1 MIIKKLEKIQKEL
14 RVPSD
19 KSISHRS
26 IMFNALAEGVSHV
39 KNWLVAEDT
48 MATLE
53 IFKKLGIDIKKD
65 KNNLEIRGG
74 KEYFKEPEDILDAKN
89 SGTTTRITAGILAG
103 FNFFSVL
110 TGDESLKKRP
120 MKRITRPLSL
130 MGANI
135 IGREDASLLPIAIK
149 GGSLIGGSFENKEA
163 SAQVKSCLLVAGL
176 LAKNGSITEVIEP
189 YVSRDHTE
197 RMLSSMGADLST
209 LLDSNYIVKIK
220 SGTDLKPVDV
230 DVPADPSSAAFIA
243 ALAILTKD
251 SHVLLKDVLVNPTRD
266 GFFQKAKDM
275 GTNINYTNLRHQNGE
290 DIADIEV
297 RYSPNL
303 KAITIE
309 EKDVPSLIDEIPI
322 LSVLMCFADG
332 ISLVKGAKELR
343 KKESD
348 RIRAIYVNLRHA
360 GAIIE
365 EFEDGFSIKGP
376 CKLKLKEIKSFKD
389 HRIAMS
395 MSILGM
401 VLGTEPTLDDKECI
415 NISYPSF
422 FEDIQA

>member
-1 MIIKKLEKIQKEL
+1 MIIKKVEKIEKEL

-26 IMFNALAEGVSHV
+26 VMFGALASGTSYV

-48 MATLE
+48 LATLD
-53 IFKKLGIDIKKD
+53 IFRKLGIDIRRE
-65 KNNLEIRGG
+65 NNTLEIKGG

-89 SGTTTRITAGILAG
+89 SGTTARITSGILAG

-120 MKRITRPLSL
+120 MKRVTKPLSL
-130 MGANI
+130 MGATI

-149 GGSLIGGSFENKEA
+149 GGNLIGGSFENKEA
-163 SAQVKSCLLVAGL
+163 SAQVKSCIL
-176 LAKNGSITEVIEP
+176 LAGFLAKENTITEVIEP
-189 YVSRDHTE
+189 YISRDHTE
-197 RMLSSMGADLST
+197 RMLSSMGADINII
-209 LLDSNYIVKIK
+209 SNGKHIIKIK
-220 SGTDLKPVDV
+220 SGGVLNPINI

-266 GFFQKAKDM
+266 GFFRKAKEM
-275 GTNINYTNLRHQNGE
+275 GANINYTNLRHQNGE
-290 DIADIEV
+290 DIADIDV

-303 KAITIE
+303 KAISID

-332 ISLVKGAKELR
+332 ISLVKGAKRTKKERKRPYKSHLR
-343 KKESD
+343 KPQTCWCYHR
-348 RIRAIYVNLRHA
+348 RI
-360 GAIIE
+360 
-365 EFEDGFSIKGP
+365 
-376 CKLKLKEIKSFKD
+376 
-389 HRIAMS
+389 
-395 MSILGM
+395 
-401 VLGTEPTLDDKECI
+401 
-415 NISYPSF
+415 
-422 FEDIQA
+422 

>member
-1 MIIKKLEKIQKEL
+1 MIIKKVEKIQKEL

-209 LLDSNYIVKIK
+209 LLNSNYIVKIK

-275 GTNINYTNLRHQNGE
+275 GANINYTNLRHQNGE

-365 EFEDGFSIKGP
+365 EFEDGFSIKGL

>member
-1 MIIKKLEKIQKEL
+1 MIIKKVEKIEKEL

-26 IMFNALAEGVSHV
+26 VMFGALASGTSYV

-48 MATLE
+48 LATLD
-53 IFKKLGIDIKKD
+53 IFRKLGIDIRRE
-65 KNNLEIRGG
+65 NNTLEIKGG

-89 SGTTTRITAGILAG
+89 SGTTARITSGILAG

-120 MKRITRPLSL
+120 MKRVTKPLSL
-130 MGANI
+130 MGATI

-149 GGSLIGGSFENKEA
+149 GGNLIGGSFENKEA
-163 SAQVKSCLLVAGL
+163 SAQVKSCIL
-176 LAKNGSITEVIEP
+176 LAGFLAKENTITEVIEP
-189 YVSRDHTE
+189 YISRDHTE
-197 RMLSSMGADLST
+197 RMLSSMGADINII
-209 LLDSNYIVKIK
+209 SNGKHIIKIK
-220 SGTDLKPVDV
+220 SGGVLNPINI

-266 GFFQKAKDM
+266 GFFRKAKEM
-275 GTNINYTNLRHQNGE
+275 GANINYTNLRHQNGE

-303 KAITIE
+303 KAISID

-322 LSVLMCFADG
+322 LSVLMCFAEG

-401 VLGTEPTLDDKECI
+401 VLGTEPELDDPECVS
-415 NISYPSF
+415 ISYPNF
-422 FEDIQA
+422 FQDIYS